1 VTWSDWMVRGER
13 RYPAVL
19 ALILAATG
27 AAAADAVA
35 QHPGVQVDGRV
46 LLDDRPVPNVP
57 VTLHRVTS
65 DTSGVLAS
73 ARTDEIGGFS
83 FRVPP
88 ADSTGFTVY
97 FATADYLSVRYF
109 GPPIHPGDSPSD
121 YLVEVRDTTSDPG
134 GALRIARRDMVLVP
148 HAGGGWE
155 ASEVVRLENAG
166 PFAIVSAGGMP
177 TWEMDLP
184 PGVEAFEAGAGDLS
198 PGQVRRMGDRLLLM
212 TPVIPG
218 EREIFLRYRIP
229 GGRSAELTAGD
240 AIDSINVFVQQPSP
254 RVTIAP
260 LRPVEILTVEGQRF
274 LQLSAASLPPDAEL
288 RMSWESSAPPVDP
301 VWAGVGAALV
311 VVLIGAAAAVR
322 NRA

>member
-1 VTWSDWMVRGER
+1 MTWSDGAARAGR
-13 RYPAVL
+13 RYGAAL
-19 ALILAATG
+19 ALILAAAG
-27 AAAADAVA
+27 RPGADAVA
-35 QHPGVQVDGRV
+35 QRPDVQVEGRV
-46 LLDDRPVPNVP
+46 LLNDHPVSDVA
-57 VTLHRVTS
+57 VTLHRVTADS
-65 DTSGVLAS
+65 SGALAS
-73 ARTDEIGGFS
+73 TRTDEGGDFS
-83 FRVPP
+83 FRVPS

-109 GPPIHPGDSPSD
+109 GPPIHPGDAPSD

-148 HAGGGWE
+148 HAAGGWE

-166 PFAIVSAGGMP
+166 HLAIVSAGGMP

-184 PGVEAFEAGAGDLS
+184 PDVEAFEAGAADLA

-212 TPVIPG
+212 SPVTPG

-229 GGRSAELTAGD
+229 DGRSAALAAGN
-240 AIDSINVFVQQPSP
+240 AIDSINVFVRQPSP
-254 RVTIAP
+254 RVTIPP

-274 LQLSAASLPPDAEL
+274 LQLSAADIAADAEI

-301 VWAGVGAALV
+301 VWAGAGAALIL
-311 VVLIGAAAAVR
+311 VLIGAAAAFR